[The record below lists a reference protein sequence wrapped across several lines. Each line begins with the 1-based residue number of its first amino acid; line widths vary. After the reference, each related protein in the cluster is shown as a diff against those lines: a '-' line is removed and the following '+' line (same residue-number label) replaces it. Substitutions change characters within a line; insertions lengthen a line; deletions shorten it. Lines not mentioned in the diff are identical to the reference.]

1 MPKRKN
7 TPDPG
12 NVGSESGSGAGAG
25 TQASESQ
32 EGRTWTRG
40 NDPEAAAQAL
50 REANRGTSGGGLNQ
64 TIPKS
69 TPSA

>member
-1 MPKRKN
+1 MPKKN

-12 NVGSESGSGAGAG
+12 NVGPESGSGAGSG
-25 TQASESQ
+25 TEATQSPG
-32 EGRTWTRG
+32 GRTWTRG

-50 REANRGTSGGGLNQ
+50 LEANRGTSGGELNR

>member
-1 MPKRKN
+1 MPKKN

-12 NVGSESGSGAGAG
+12 NVGPESGSGAGAG
-25 TQASESQ
+25 TEAAESE
-32 EGRTWTRG
+32 GPTWTRG

-50 REANRGTSGGGLNQ
+50 REANRGTSGGELNR

>member
-1 MPKRKN
+1 MPKKN
-7 TPDPG
+7 VPDPG
-12 NVGSESGSGAGAG
+12 NVGAQNGSGAGAG
-25 TQASESQ
+25 TEASESASAD
-32 EGRTWTRG
+32 RTWTRG

-64 TIPKS
+64 AVPKT